1 MFVKTGDKVQVIS
14 GKEKGKQGTV
24 IEALPKQD
32 RVKVEGL
39 NIIKKH
45 QRPGMG
51 VEGGIVEEEGPIHVS
66 NVQLVD
72 PETGE
77 PSRVGYR
84 FEDGKKVRYAK
95 KSGKQV

>member
-39 NIIKKH
+39 NLSL
-45 QRPGMG
+45 
-51 VEGGIVEEEGPIHVS
+51 IHI
-66 NVQLVD
+66 
-72 PETGE
+72 
-77 PSRVGYR
+77 
-84 FEDGKKVRYAK
+84 
-95 KSGKQV
+95 